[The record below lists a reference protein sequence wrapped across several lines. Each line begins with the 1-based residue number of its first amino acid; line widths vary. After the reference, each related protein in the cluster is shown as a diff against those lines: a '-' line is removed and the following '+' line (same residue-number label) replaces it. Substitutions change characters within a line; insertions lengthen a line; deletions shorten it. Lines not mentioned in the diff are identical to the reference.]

1 MLASRKVERPS
12 KKELK
17 NLLLE
22 FNMSQIAQ
30 IYNVTDNAIRRWC
43 DLYRLPKRLNGIK
56 QLREKE
62 KKKRE
67 EKEKLALEKQRQK
80 EAVQFKKQLDK
91 LL

>member
-1 MLASRKVERPS
+1 M
-12 KKELK
+12 
-17 NLLLE
+17 LE

-30 IYNVTDNAIRRWC
+30 IYGVTDNAIRRWC
-43 DLYRLPKRLNGIK
+43 EMYKLPQRLKGIK

-62 KKKRE
+62 KQKRE

-80 EAVQFKKQLDK
+80 EAEQFKKQLDK